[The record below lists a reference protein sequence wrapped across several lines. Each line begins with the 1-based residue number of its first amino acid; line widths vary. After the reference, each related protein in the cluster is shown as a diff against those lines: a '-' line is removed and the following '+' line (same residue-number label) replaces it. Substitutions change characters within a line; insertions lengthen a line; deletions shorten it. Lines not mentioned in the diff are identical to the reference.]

1 MESHTSTVEFEGY
14 SSRGQPHYESLA
26 ESACPGR
33 GGLLAESFPRPAQ
46 LVSATTVELE
56 SAGLDPAE
64 AGRLAA
70 AFELTRA
77 AHRVDAPEQVLSVES
92 AVMAMM
98 PHLLDSLSERV
109 VALALDRRSTVI
121 APVLIA
127 EGGID
132 RAQIDPR
139 VLFGKLIRIGAS
151 SAILGHSHP
160 SGDPTPS
167 RADVKTTV
175 RLIDAGALLDIEVL
189 DHLVIA
195 GDRWRSMRSE
205 GLI

>member
-1 MESHTSTVEFEGY
+1 MESHLSMVGLE
-14 SSRGQPHYESLA
+14 SHPSRGHPHYESLA
-26 ESACPGR
+26 ECACPGR

-77 AHRVDAPEQVLSVES
+77 AHRLDAPEQVLSVDS

-98 PHLLDSLSERV
+98 PHLLDSVSERV
-109 VALALDRRSTVI
+109 IALALDKRSTVI
-121 APVLIA
+121 APILVA

-139 VLFGKLIRIGAS
+139 ILFGKLIRIGAS
-151 SAILGHSHP
+151 AVILGHSHP

-167 RADVKTTV
+167 RADVTTTV
-175 RLIDAGALLDIEVL
+175 RLIDAGALLEIEVL
-189 DHLVIA
+189 DHIVIA
-195 GDRWRSMRSE
+195 GDRWCSMRSE

>member
-1 MESHTSTVEFEGY
+1 MEWHSSTVLFEGY
-14 SSRGQPHYESLA
+14 SSSGQPQYERLA

-46 LVSATTVELE
+46 LVSATAAELE
-56 SAGLDPAE
+56 CAGLDPGE

-77 AHRVDAPEQVLSVES
+77 AHRLDAPEQVLSVES

-98 PHLLDSLSERV
+98 PHLLDSPAERV
-109 VALALDRRSTVI
+109 VALGLDRRSTVI
-121 APVLIA
+121 APVFVA
-127 EGGID
+127 EGGVD

-139 VLFGKLIRIGAS
+139 ILFGKLIRIGAS
-151 SAILGHSHP
+151 SAIVGHSHP
-160 SGDPTPS
+160 SGDPAPS
-167 RADVKTTV
+167 RADIRTTL

-195 GDRWRSMRSE
+195 GDRWCSMKSE

>member
-1 MESHTSTVEFEGY
+1 M
-14 SSRGQPHYESLA
+14 
-26 ESACPGR
+26 
-33 GGLLAESFPRPAQ
+33 AESFPRPAQ
-46 LVSATTVELE
+46 LVSATTIELE
-56 SAGLDPAE
+56 RAGLDPAE

-77 AHRVDAPEQVLSVES
+77 AHRIDAPEQVLSVES

-98 PHLLDSLSERV
+98 PHLLDSISERV
-109 VALALDRRSTVI
+109 VALGLDRRSAVI
-121 APVLIA
+121 APILIA

-151 SAILGHSHP
+151 SVILGHSHP

-167 RADVKTTV
+167 RADVRTTV

-195 GDRWRSMRSE
+195 GDRWCSMRSE